1 MVSSIFTLGYCS
13 RPWQSAAH
21 PLDELSIPERSI
33 VTSTETADQSASAPR
48 DAYTPRPTVG
58 ETRIPP
64 AGQYG
69 HGVWACLRRQPIK
82 MVRGRAEGGYTNRF
96 ELICPDCGDHP
107 AWNTPRS
114 DPGCSASADRTR

>member
-1 MVSSIFTLGYCS
+1 
-13 RPWQSAAH
+13 
-21 PLDELSIPERSI
+21 